1 MKKISYSL
9 PEHIYE
15 ITVLRDIYEGLLPP
29 RQKQVAHLKLDEDL
43 SLSEMAEKLGITRQG
58 CDDALKR
65 CVRALFTYEN
75 KLGFKRKLS
84 QKQEIINVA
93 KELVKNMNS
102 ANYMDMRK
110 RLLEVLENEHLRSET

>member
-1 MKKISYSL
+1 M